1 MSKKIKN
8 IKKYTIKKVT
18 LDPLYKSYWYS
29 KFLNKLM
36 LSGKKHIIEKIMSQ
50 LLYQFKL
57 KYKAKPILIL
67 FLSIIR
73 LKPLLGT
80 ISKRVG
86 SNWKTV
92 PVPLAPRRQL
102 VLALKW
108 LVSQIKV
115 EPEKTLKERI
125 TRTFNSLV
133 HKESKK
139 KRTHTNELFSKKK
152 KQYRQAVLDRTNTRF
167 RWI

>member
-1 MSKKIKN
+1 
-8 IKKYTIKKVT
+8 
-18 LDPLYKSYWYS
+18 
-29 KFLNKLM
+29 
-36 LSGKKHIIEKIMSQ
+36 
-50 LLYQFKL
+50 
-57 KYKAKPILIL
+57 
-67 FLSIIR
+67 
-73 LKPLLGT
+73 
-80 ISKRVG
+80 
-86 SNWKTV
+86 
-92 PVPLAPRRQL
+92 VPLAPRRQL

-139 KRTHTNELFSKKK
+139 KRTYTNELFSKKK